1 MRKKVTVIILA
12 AGKGS
17 RMNSELPKQYIPLYG
32 KPMLFYS
39 LQAFSLSEVDEII
52 LVTGKEEIEYCKTRI
67 VEEYGFSKV
76 TKIVAGGE
84 ERYHSVYKG
93 LLEAK
98 GADYVLIHDGA
109 RPLITK
115 DLIRMAIKE
124 VKKTGACVVGMP
136 VKDTI
141 QLVTEEKVIE
151 STPVRKNTWLAQTP
165 QCFEYLLALNSYEE
179 AIRQEDKT
187 ITDDAMVVMKY
198 GNRAVSMIEGSYENI
213 KVTTSEDILLAKLFL
228 KKRGPL

>member
-1 MRKKVTVIILA
+1 MRKKVIAIILA

-109 RPLITK
+109 RPLVTK
-115 DLIRMAIKE
+115 DLIHMAIKE

-179 AIRQEDKT
+179 AIRQEDNT